1 MCSELLKIYLKGVWK
16 LVSEPSS
23 NLSTLIFLAPK
34 SQEEGKEIAALP
46 PILITVLAQICWSN
60 VVSICTIFSR
70 VENTINLLSALVCMI
85 YLTSLLNEMIL
96 HSGNL

>member
-23 NLSTLIFLAPK
+23 ILSTLIFLAPK

-46 PILITVLAQICWSN
+46 PYLNNCSSAY
-60 VVSICTIFSR
+60 
-70 VENTINLLSALVCMI
+70 LLVKRSQYMY
-85 YLTSLLNEMIL
+85 YL
-96 HSGNL
+96 

>member
-23 NLSTLIFLAPK
+23 ILSTLIFLAPK
-34 SQEEGKEIAALP
+34 SQEGGKEIAALP
-46 PILITVLAQICWSN
+46 PIITVLAQICWSN

-96 HSGNL
+96 HLGNL